1 MVANHGCLGFSS
13 SSAYVNDVSYLLA
26 LVVSTICTVVLVL
39 LAITE
44 IRTYISPSTSSMIT
58 IQSSHDSDKFH
69 INLDIVMPY
78 MPCDVIGLTLEDQMN
93 NRVTDYYGELHKHR
107 LNSDGEELSIETWE
121 EKSANRQEV
130 ANRIE

>member
-1 MVANHGCLGFSS
+1 MFLSFI
-13 SSAYVNDVSYLLA
+13 
-26 LVVSTICTVVLVL
+26 VVSTICTVVLVL

-44 IRTYISPSTSSMIT
+44 IRTYVKPSTSSMIT

-69 INLDIVMPY
+69 INLDIVMPF
-78 MPCDVIGLTLEDQMN
+78 MPCDVIGLTLEDQMG

-107 LNSDGEELSIETWE
+107 LSNRGEELSIETWE
-121 EKSANRQEV
+121 EKNANRQEV